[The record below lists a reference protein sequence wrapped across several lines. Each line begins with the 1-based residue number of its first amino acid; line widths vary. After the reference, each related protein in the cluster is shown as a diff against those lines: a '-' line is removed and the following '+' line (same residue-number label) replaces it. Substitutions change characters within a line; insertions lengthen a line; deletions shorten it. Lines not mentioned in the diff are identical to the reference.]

1 MTDAPLTG
9 PGLAS
14 GRGVLAGPGPAGGRL
29 IGWRA
34 TGETE
39 IAVEALLEILGSVIQ
54 TIVEWRKER
63 AEQGDSAQE
72 TVVLGGQQGGQQD
85 SQPDGGPYSYQLGG
99 RPDQQAASQGT
110 SSRRGI
116 RQ

>member
-1 MTDAPLTG
+1 M
-9 PGLAS
+9 
-14 GRGVLAGPGPAGGRL
+14 LAGPGPAGGRL

-39 IAVEALLEILGSVIQ
+39 ISVEALLEILGSVFEVIF
-54 TIVEWRKER
+54 EWRKER
-63 AEQGDSAQE
+63 AETDGGAQQ
-72 TVVLGGQQGGQQD
+72 TVVLGGR
-85 SQPDGGPYSYQLGG
+85 PDGDPYSYQLGG
-99 RPDQQAASQGT
+99 RPPQDASQGT